1 MKNRYPKSS
10 PSVATPRGGFTLI
23 ELLTVIAIIGIL
35 AAILIPTVSKVRN
48 TATRSTCA
56 NNLRQ
61 IALGSLAY
69 AGDHKGQLP
78 PLHKTW
84 PFPHSIVSTEWDA
97 LKPYVGDSGKAPLM
111 YCPGPL
117 KEWRDSST
125 PQYED
130 SPIGLYVTCAFF
142 GNLDLSTGTA
152 PAAFKLVQNSVTNIN
167 NTPPTFTLWTCLTY
181 SGGGSYHG
189 HSDPTS
195 SVMVQGQNAV
205 RADGSVRWVTGDH
218 LINYFVSTG
227 VTFYGP
233 SPGY

>member
-1 MKNRYPKSS
+1 MHPIHPK
-10 PSVATPRGGFTLI
+10 RGFTLV

-35 AAILIPTVSKVRN
+35 VAILIPTVGKIRIA
-48 TATRSTCA
+48 ATRSTCA

-61 IALGSLAY
+61 AALGSLAY
-69 AGDHKGQLP
+69 ASEHKGQLP
-78 PLHKTW
+78 PLHQTW
-84 PFPHSIVSTEWDA
+84 PFPHSIVSTEWDTF
-97 LKPYVGDSGKAPLM
+97 KPYVGGSTKTALM
-111 YCPGPL
+111 YCPGTL
-117 KEWRDSST
+117 QEWRSTAT

-130 SPIGLYVTCAFF
+130 TSTGLYVTYAFF

-152 PAAFKLVQNSVTNIN
+152 PAAFKLSQNSVTNMN
-167 NTPPTFTLWTCLTY
+167 NTPTTFTLWTCLTY
-181 SGGGSYHG
+181 SGSGSYHG
-189 HSDPTS
+189 HSDANS

-218 LINYFVSTG
+218 LMVYYVSNG

>member
-1 MKNRYPKSS
+1 MTITPKNR
-10 PSVATPRGGFTLI
+10 GFTLI
-23 ELLTVIAIIGIL
+23 ELLTVVAIIGIL
-35 AAILIPTVSKVRN
+35 AAILFPTVAKVRE

-61 IALGSLAY
+61 VAMGCLAY

-84 PFPHSIVSTEWDA
+84 PFPHSIVSTEWDT
-97 LKPYVGDSGKAPLM
+97 LKPYVGDSSKSPLM
-111 YCPGPL
+111 YCPGAL
-117 KEWRDSST
+117 NEWRSTAT

-130 SPIGLYVTCAFF
+130 ASTGLYVTYAFF
-142 GNLDLSTGTA
+142 GNLDLSTGTV
-152 PAAFKLVQNSVTNIN
+152 PSAFKLGQNSVTNIN
-167 NTPPTFTLWTCLTY
+167 NIPAAFNLWTCLTY

-189 HSDPTS
+189 HSDSTS

-205 RADGSVRWVTGDH
+205 RADGSVRWVTGNH
-218 LINYFVSTG
+218 LMVYFVGTG

>member
-10 PSVATPRGGFTLI
+10 PSAATPRGGFTLI

-35 AAILIPTVSKVRN
+35 AAILIPAVSKAKAS
-48 TATRSTCA
+48 ATRSTCA

-78 PLHKTW
+78 LLHVQ
-84 PFPHSIVSTEWDA
+84 PFPHSIGAADWDT
-97 LKPYVGDSGKAPLM
+97 LKPYLGDITKANLM

-117 KEWRDSST
+117 QDWRNVSSPSYADDAT
-125 PQYED
+125 
-130 SPIGLYVTCAFF
+130 GLYVTYSYF
-142 GNLDLSTGTA
+142 GNIDLSSGTA
-152 PAAFKLVQNSVTNIN
+152 ATAFALGQNTIKNVN
-167 NTPPTFTLWTCLTY
+167 NTPPGFTLWTCLTY

-205 RADGSVRWVTGDH
+205 RADGSVRWVTGNH
-218 LINYFVSTG
+218 LMTYFVGTG
-227 VTFYGP
+227 TTFYGP